1 MKKLFS
7 FCLVVFVLAIAL
19 TFNVS
24 AVRITTPTGI
34 ETWLI
39 ACVPNTGG
47 AVASGHVKDWIKE
60 NGGVGEAALSD
71 PANGPEAGDVIGN
84 IDPKYGWKEVK
95 GDKNNNFV
103 IDFQRADIGWG
114 DLNQVVAYMY
124 IYVTSDRERK
134 VTIYGGSDDCLKVF
148 VNGKMVWDNPAL
160 RGVGPNQDEIKDI
173 TLKPGKN
180 GILFKITEEGGGWG
194 GWGRIEPIEGL
205 KVSTTKK
212 ADGNPIP
219 EPITKNI
226 FFDEF
231 LMLIG
236 PNSKAG
242 AALEA
247 HKEDLIATWSGGK
260 YTEAGVAAGKGVA
273 RGVMVGKEKWT
284 EGKITNWG
292 GNNLQVVAEEVFKR
306 SGDQNDITWY
316 GYTVINSP
324 DDRDVELKFGSDDSV
339 KAWLNGKVIHDNP
352 VLRGSSGFQDTAKVK
367 LNRGPNTLLVKVCEQ
382 GGGWSGF
389 VGFTDAEMY
398 RGLIVDSSLT
408 PVSHAGKVI
417 SKWGDIKNK

>member
-1 MKKLFS
+1 MRKLLLCLIS
-7 FCLVVFVLAIAL
+7 FALVIPLASSVF
-19 TFNVS
+19 
-24 AVRITTPTGI
+24 AVTITTPTGI

-39 ACVPNTGG
+39 ACVPKTGD

-84 IDPKYGWKEVK
+84 IDKKYGWKVVK
-95 GDKNNNFV
+95 GDKANNYI

-114 DLNQVVAYMY
+114 DIDNVVAYMY
-124 IYVTSDRERK
+124 LYVTSDKERK

-148 VNGKMVWDNPAL
+148 VNGKLVWDNPAL

-173 TLKPGKN
+173 TLKAGKN
-180 GILFKITEEGGGWG
+180 GILFKITEQGGGWG
-194 GWGRIEPIEGL
+194 GWGRIHPIDGL
-205 KVSTTKK
+205 KTSTTKK
-212 ADGNPIP
+212 ADGDPIP
-219 EPITKNI
+219 QPISVNI
-226 FFDEF
+226 FLDQF

-236 PNSKAG
+236 PNSKPD

-260 YTEAGVAAGKGVA
+260 YTEAGVAVGKGVD

-292 GNNLQVVAEEVFKR
+292 GDNLQVVAEQVFKR
-306 SGDQNDITWY
+306 SGDQNNITWY
-316 GYTVINSP
+316 GYTVIYSP
-324 DDRDVELKFGSDDSV
+324 NDRDVELKFGSDDSV

-352 VLRGSSGFQDTAKVK
+352 VLRGASGFLDTAKVK
-367 LNRGPNTLLVKVCEQ
+367 LNKGPNPLLVKVCEQ

-389 VGFTDAEMY
+389 VGFTDMAMY
-398 RGLIVDSSLT
+398 SGLTVDSSLT
-408 PVSHAGKVI
+408 PVSYAGKLI
-417 SKWGDIKNK
+417 SKWGDIKKK